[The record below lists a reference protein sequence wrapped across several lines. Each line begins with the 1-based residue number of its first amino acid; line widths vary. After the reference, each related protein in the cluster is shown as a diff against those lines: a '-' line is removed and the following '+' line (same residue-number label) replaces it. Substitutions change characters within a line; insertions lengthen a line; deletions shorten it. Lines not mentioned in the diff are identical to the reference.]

1 MKKKKKEEVNNVQK
15 AFLLMLSIATVV
27 FISLYLYFSYYNNS
41 LNNTLKEEG
50 YDSDKDTDFYEKV
63 ETGNT
68 IEEYNQDVKNDKN
81 SEFIKFY
88 VTKELNNFVEVKMA
102 HKDGVSTT
110 LNINANLK
118 NDKIDYNYELSYK
131 NTYLIFEGNTDNN
144 YDCHYVVEEN
154 ISQETMEKHCN
165 YVKDEIEVFIEK
177 KKEFLNNS
185 EISKRIG

>member
-15 AFLLMLSIATVV
+15 AFLIMLSIATVV
-27 FISLYLYFSYYNNS
+27 FISLYLYFSYNNNS

-118 NDKIDYNYELSYK
+118 NNKIDYNYELSYK

-144 YDCHYVVEEN
+144 YDCHYVV
-154 ISQETMEKHCN
+154 
-165 YVKDEIEVFIEK
+165 
-177 KKEFLNNS
+177 
-185 EISKRIG
+185 